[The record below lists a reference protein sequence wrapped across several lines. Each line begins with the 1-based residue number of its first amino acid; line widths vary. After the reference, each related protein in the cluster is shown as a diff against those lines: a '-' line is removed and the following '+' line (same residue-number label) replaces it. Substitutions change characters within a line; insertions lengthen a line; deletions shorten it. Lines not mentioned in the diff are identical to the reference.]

1 MRPILILVLLVVIPA
16 STFGQDKSWMGES
29 VFPTKNAKDIKLRVA
44 VGAKEAAFPYSGIW
58 PVKVRDDR
66 GGSIQIDDTYRLGW
80 ADKADFVLVQDAP
93 AYFDRR
99 VQANPKDTYA
109 LFMRGSGL
117 SAKGEQDRAI
127 KDFDECIRLSATDA
141 GAYNGRA
148 NAWYNKMDLDKAIAD
163 YTLAIRHSPRWA
175 LAYFN
180 RGNTW
185 NDKKDHVKAIA
196 DYNQAM
202 VLDPNYLPVLTR
214 AAWLLATCPNQ
225 KVRNGKRAVELAK
238 KALNANKQDP
248 KTMDTLA
255 AAYACAGNFTEAV
268 RWQERALEDEQ
279 FMNNADARSRLEL
292 YRKKQPYRQE

>member
-1 MRPILILVLLVVIPA
+1 MRPVLTMTLFLAIPA
-16 STFGQDKSWMGES
+16 STFAQDKSWVGES
-29 VFPTKNAKDIKLRVA
+29 AFPTKNAKDIKLRVA
-44 VGAKEAAFPYSGIW
+44 VGAKEATFPYSGIW

-66 GGSIQIDDTYRLGW
+66 GGSIQIDDTYRQGW
-80 ADKADFVLVQDAP
+80 ADKADFVLVQEAP

-117 SAKGEQDRAI
+117 SAKGEQDSAI

-148 NAWYNKMDLDKAIAD
+148 NAWYNKKDLDKAIAD
-163 YTLAIRHSPRWA
+163 YTQAIRHSPRWA
-175 LAYFN
+175 LAYFH

-185 NDKKDHVKAIA
+185 SDKKDYVKAIA
-196 DYNQAM
+196 DYNQTM
-202 VLDPNYLPVLTR
+202 VLDPNYLPVLNR

-238 KALNANKQDP
+238 KALNANKQDA

-255 AAYACAGNFTEAV
+255 AAYASAGNFTEAV
-268 RWQERALEDEQ
+268 RWQERVLEDEQ